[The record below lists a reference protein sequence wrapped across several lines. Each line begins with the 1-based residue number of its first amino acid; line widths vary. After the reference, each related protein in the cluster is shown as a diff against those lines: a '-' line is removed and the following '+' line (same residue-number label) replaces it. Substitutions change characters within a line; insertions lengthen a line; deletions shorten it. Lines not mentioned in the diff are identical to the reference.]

1 MAPPGPDATRIFT
14 FAHHRA
20 GASVT
25 LVEAYFSVPEG
36 LYRLKSSP
44 SDAATYTRWAKDMA
58 RDRGDGLPGRLA
70 VPPTLLARKLWEA
83 ARAIR
88 EGHTGAEVDPAL
100 AVTLRSGGS
109 RPPHP
114 AHTLDLSRGRVLDAA
129 ALAARPS
136 RLQPL
141 EHSQALPVLE
151 RDWRA
156 HGARSQIVAGARRDS
171 QLGHAVADWAS
182 QWGFEA
188 VAEVLLDAAV
198 WHAAHR
204 DWDAARTF
212 YETVGPEPA
221 AGGTDRARRDRIVDL
236 LLDFTVAH
244 FSRRRVGPGA

>member
-14 FAHHRA
+14 FAHRRA

-44 SDAATYTRWAKDMA
+44 SDPTTYARWAKDMA
-58 RDRGDGLPGRLA
+58 GDRGDGLPGRLP
-70 VPPTLLARKLWEA
+70 VPRALLGRKLWEA
-83 ARAIR
+83 ARAVR
-88 EGHTGAEVDPAL
+88 EGHTGAEVDRAL
-100 AVTLRSGGS
+100 AATLPKGGG
-109 RPPHP
+109 PPRHP
-114 AHTLDLSRGRVLDAA
+114 AHELDLSRGRTLDAA
-129 ALAARPS
+129 GLAARPH

-141 EHSQALPVLE
+141 EHSQALPALE

-156 HGARSQIVAGARRDS
+156 HGARARIVAGARRDS

-188 VAEVLLDAAV
+188 IAELLLDATV

-212 YETVGPEPA
+212 YEVVGPDLA
-221 AGGTDRARRDRIVDL
+221 TGDADRARRARIVDL
-236 LLDFTVAH
+236 LLDFVTVH
-244 FSRRRVGPGA
+244 FSRRRVGPRP